1 MRAPVASEPVKV
13 ILATSGWSTSAE
25 PAVAPSPVTTLNT
38 PGGNPA
44 SRVSSANS
52 RVEAEAYSDG
62 LTTTEQ
68 PAAIAGA
75 HFHATKSS
83 GEFQAVRAP
92 TTPTGSQV
100 VKAKWSGLSIG
111 RTDPSSLAGSPPS

>member
-1 MRAPVASEPVKV
+1 M
-13 ILATSGWSTSAE
+13 TGWYTSAE
-25 PAVAPSPVTTLNT
+25 LAVAPSPVTTLNT
-38 PGGNPA
+38 LGRNPTP
-44 SRVSSANS
+44 RSSTANS
-52 RVEAEAYSDG
+52 REEAAAYSDG

-111 RTDPSSLAGSPPS
+111 RTDPSSFSASPPL